1 MVNIASYIF
10 TMLELE
16 LRKLKNDRTELYT
29 RAVQPILWLVLYGTV
44 ISRIR
49 AIPTGGIPYIDYIT
63 PAIIIQ
69 SSTFI
74 SIFYGLTLVWERES
88 GILKKL
94 ITTPLPR
101 YSIVIGRSFA
111 SGIRSL
117 FQILIIT
124 IVALLLGV
132 RFYNVIFFL
141 IASLIIFF
149 VSSGFASLSVII
161 ASFMK
166 TRERFMG
173 IGQAITM
180 PLFFASSGLYPISI
194 MPKALQY
201 IALGNPLTYIID
213 ISRRL
218 MITGNMDSVI
228 VDLIAIVIFNFT
240 MYLLASIRFKK
251 IIE

>member
-1 MVNIASYIF
+1 MA

-16 LRKLKNDRTELYT
+16 LRKLKNDRMELYT
-29 RAVQPILWLVLYGTV
+29 RAIQPMLWLVLYGTV

-124 IVALLLGV
+124 IIALLLGV
-132 RFYNVIFFL
+132 KFYNVFYFIT
-141 IASLIIFF
+141 ASLIIFF
-149 VSSGFASLSVII
+149 VSSGFASLSVVI

-180 PLFFASSGLYPISI
+180 PLFFASNGLYPIELMPSI
-194 MPKALQY
+194 LKY
-201 IALGNPLTYIID
+201 IALANPLTYIID
-213 ISRRL
+213 ICRRL
-218 MITGNMDSVI
+218 MITGNMDSV
-228 VDLIAIVIFNFT
+228 VGDVLAILIFNIT
-240 MYLLASIRFKK
+240 MYFLASIRFKK